1 MSADNGHWS
10 SEGSASAQKH
20 SSPSSRQT
28 SASSGGA
35 RVVIVGRSSG
45 LTRQS
50 TPRAKEVIP
59 GLLKRLNQYEE
70 AVEIAKHR
78 ESQIEDLKRKYCQL
92 CCLAFFLWAPACC
105 SCLLSVVVYKLFK
118 KLELK

>member
-1 MSADNGHWS
+1 MSADNAHWS

-20 SSPSSRQT
+20 SSPSSWQT

-35 RVVIVGRSSG
+35 RCSG
-45 LTRQS
+45 QGS
-50 TPRAKEVIP
+50 YCGSFEWVDPPMCPRAKEVIP

-78 ESQIEDLKRKYCQL
+78 ESQIEDLKRKYRQL
-92 CCLAFFLWAPACC
+92 CCVAFFLWTA
-105 SCLLSVVVYKLFK
+105 SMLFMS
-118 KLELK
+118 LIGCHLQVI